1 MTQRLTAACS
11 TTELRRRN
19 VSCLRY
25 SCDSNLLVFPSCQPV
40 HVPNPCLDDCFYFQN
55 ALFASRRCVGFMRS
69 QNRIRTCNQFS
80 KPYVQDFHCLVL
92 VSNQAYTAF
101 TIPPSDYLYLGRDS
115 NSQAIKPRFL
125 RPLCLPIPPPRHFS
139 QHVKEH
145 LILIMV

>member
-1 MTQRLTAACS
+1 MVDFCSDYFLLAFAPTIIYLAPTIGFEPMTQRLTAACS

-19 VSCLRY
+19 CL
-25 SCDSNLLVFPSCQPV
+25 SFQAVINFVF
-40 HVPNPCLDDCFYFQN
+40 LCFGVDTFC
-55 ALFASRRCVGFMRS
+55 R

-92 VSNQAYTAF
+92 VSNRAYTAF